1 MKKIFCAVAFSL
13 IGVISLFGQVGS
25 DIINGKTFV
34 REVSSV
40 CRAFKDGGCLITT
53 YHTLTFE
60 NNTVVLAYQ
69 TTADCD
75 VRSLN
80 SSKEEKGIINT
91 YTYQLHKKKN
101 SPNYIIRINGYNG
114 FEVFPDRLVELPPI
128 DNPYYPEESKII
140 FELNNKG
147 SVKN

>member
-1 MKKIFCAVAFSL
+1 MKTIFSTIVFSL
-13 IGVISLFGQVGS
+13 VTVTSLFGQTVS
-25 DIINGKTFV
+25 DVISGKTFI

-40 CRAFKDGGCLITT
+40 CKAFKDGGCLITT

-60 NNTVVLAYQ
+60 NNTVVLAYE

-91 YTYQLHKKKN
+91 YTYQLHKKRN
-101 SPNYIIRINGYNG
+101 SSNYILRINGYNG
-114 FEVFPDRLVELPPI
+114 FEVFSDKLVELPPI
-128 DNPYYPEESKII
+128 DNPYYPEESKIA
-140 FELNNKG
+140 FDLK
-147 SVKN
+147 K